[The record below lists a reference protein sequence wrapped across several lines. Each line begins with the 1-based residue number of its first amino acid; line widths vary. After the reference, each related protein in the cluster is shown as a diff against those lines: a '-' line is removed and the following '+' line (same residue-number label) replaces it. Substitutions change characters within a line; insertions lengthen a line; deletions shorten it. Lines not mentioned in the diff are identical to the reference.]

1 MSAFFQVRVAIL
13 GGILL
18 LVIAYALH
26 DVQRRRAR
34 TEWVA
39 ELRVGVV
46 LLELEQAD
54 ARLAPDLLP
63 NLARNLERLEQRLND
78 EFRRYHP
85 GAPDMFQLSP
95 YGPVTVSEAPP
106 SIDTDTA
113 WGLVKQTYQLWRYTS
128 NVNTQGQVP
137 SAAFDSIIYVVAEP
151 VQNEELK
158 FVEGF
163 SQQGGKVGVTRIQ
176 LDASTTDLCLFVV
189 GHELMHTLGAT
200 DKYDAAGHTLI
211 PEGLADPEKVPLYPQ
226 TQSEIMARNR
236 VLSLEKERIP
246 ESLDELRVGAFTAR
260 EIGWQR

>member
-34 TEWVA
+34 TEWLTQ
-39 ELRVGVV
+39 LRVGVV
-46 LLELEQAD
+46 LLELDQSGE
-54 ARLAPDLLP
+54 RLEPDLLP

-85 GAPDMFQLSP
+85 GGADMFRLSA
-95 YGPVTVSEAPP
+95 YGPLSVSEAPP
-106 SIDTDTA
+106 SIDTDSA
-113 WGLVKQTYQLWRYTS
+113 WGLIQQTYQLWRYTHKMNS
-128 NVNTQGQVP
+128 AAQVP
-137 SAAFDSIIYVVAEP
+137 SSAFDSIIYVVAEP

-163 SQQGGKVGVTRIQ
+163 SQQGGSVGVTRIQ

-211 PEGLADPEKVPLYPQ
+211 PEGLANPEQVPLYPQ
-226 TQSEIMARNR
+226 TQAELMARNR
-236 VLSLEKERIP
+236 VLSLDKERIP
-246 ESLDELRVGAFTAR
+246 ETLDELRVGMWTAR
-260 EIGWQR
+260 EVGWLR